1 MVELEPDREAAAN
14 QPALALELEPDGVW
28 CVSARG
34 LRPEL
39 IPTLGGRRSELLLRV
54 RVAEAGT
61 DEDVPNVIGDRESL
75 EDGLRFIPRYPFEPG
90 VPFRAILDLR
100 VLGRSG
106 FAELQTLDFSI
117 PSQGG
122 AGGTVVKEVFPSSN
136 VLPENLLRFY
146 VRFSK
151 PMRRGGPERDIEM
164 LGPDGSPASD
174 VLYRAPVELWDGSM
188 TCLTVLLDP
197 GRLKREVGPNRMLG
211 PPLKSGQRYTL
222 AIGPGMID
230 VDGCP
235 LRESFRKSFRV
246 SDAVREP
253 IAVERWRIRVPKEGT
268 LEPLVLEFP
277 RPLDWAQLWRGITVA
292 SGSGEPIRGQV
303 DIDRGETRSR
313 FAPDAP
319 WLAGAYTALVSPDLE
334 DVCGNTAYGPFDG
347 PLRSADEVARK
358 TGIYSIPFV
367 VNGRPEVESA
377 RPPGCGVISAAASSR
392 RNATASRSGANGLT
406 PADWEKASAT
416 SARRIP

>member
-1 MVELEPDREAAAN
+1 MVELELGREAPAN
-14 QPALALELEPDGVW
+14 QPALALELEPGRGW

-39 IPTLGGRRSELLLRV
+39 IATLGGRRSELLLRV
-54 RVAEAGT
+54 RVAKAGA
-61 DEDVPNVIGDRESL
+61 DGDVPNVIGDYESL

-90 VPFRAILDLR
+90 VPFCAILDLR
-100 VLGRSG
+100 VLGRPSL
-106 FAELQTLDFSI
+106 AELRTLEFSI
-117 PSQGG
+117 SSQGG
-122 AGGTVVKEVFPSSN
+122 AGGTEVKEVFPSSN

-151 PMRRGGPERDIEM
+151 PMRRGGAERNIEM
-164 LGPDGSPASD
+164 LGPDGSPAPD
-174 VLYRAPVELWDGSM
+174 VLYRLPVELWDGSM

-211 PPLKSGQRYTL
+211 SPLKSGQRYTL

-235 LRESFRKSFRV
+235 LRQSFRKTFRV

-268 LEPLVLEFP
+268 WEPRELEFP
-277 RPLDWAQLWRGITVA
+277 RPLDWAQLWRGITVT
-292 SGSGEPIRGQV
+292 SGSGEPVRGQV

-319 WLAGAYTALVSPDLE
+319 WLAGAYSALVSPDLE
-334 DVCGNTAYGPFDG
+334 DVCGNTAHRPFDG
-347 PLRSADEVARK
+347 PLRSADDVAHE
-358 TGIYSIPFV
+358 TGIYSIPFLAKRR
-367 VNGRPEVESA
+367 GRRSSPPGRQAEGLSA
-377 RPPGCGVISAAASSR
+377 RRRRADEMQASGR
-392 RNATASRSGANGLT
+392 GAIALT
-406 PADWEKASAT
+406 PADWEKASAM